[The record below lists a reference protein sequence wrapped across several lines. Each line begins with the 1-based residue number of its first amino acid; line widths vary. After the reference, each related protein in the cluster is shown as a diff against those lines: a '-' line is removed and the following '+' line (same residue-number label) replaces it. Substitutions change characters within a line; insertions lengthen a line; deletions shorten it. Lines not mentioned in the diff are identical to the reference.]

1 MTFGQVKSIIEKSLL
16 ESYKNE
22 TEFKKS
28 IKEFKH
34 NVLTDKSISK
44 LYSIYDQLTTP
55 QGLSESDAREFLEEG
70 ISLAKYV
77 LQKITLPKSINE
89 NIINDYK
96 DIDTLVYTTNTN
108 LSERV
113 ESKKNIL
120 NILTSKKDVREHVN
134 LPITSMVKIA
144 NQTISNYVDNLD
156 ENAKRELINI
166 LSEDTERLKLKFDLI
181 KENTISKLYNILET
195 ENDSETKDKLTETIE
210 KIKKEEFNQIN
221 YLRIKTLEQSI

>member
-22 TEFKKS
+22 TEFKRS

-44 LYSIYDQLTTP
+44 LYSIYDQLSIP
-55 QGLSESDAREFLEEG
+55 QGLSELEAREFLEEG

-77 LQKITLPKSINE
+77 LQKITLPKSISE
-89 NIINDYK
+89 NIINDYE
-96 DIDTLVYTTNTN
+96 DIDTLVYTTKTDLN
-108 LSERV
+108 ERV

-120 NILTSKKDVREHVN
+120 KVLTTKKDIKEHVN
-134 LPITSMVKIA
+134 LPIKSMVKIA

-156 ENAKRELINI
+156 ESAKRELISI
-166 LSEDTERLKLKFDLI
+166 LSEDTERLKLKFELI
-181 KENTISKLYNILET
+181 KDNAITKLYNILEN
-195 ENDSETKDKLTETIE
+195 ENDGETKNKLTETIE
-210 KIKKEEFNQIN
+210 KIKTEEFNQIN

>member
-44 LYSIYDQLTTP
+44 LYSIYDQLSTP
-55 QGLSESDAREFLEEG
+55 QGLSESEAREFLEEG

-77 LQKITLPKSINE
+77 LQKITLPKSISE
-89 NIINDYK
+89 NITNDYE
-96 DIDTLVYTTNTN
+96 DIDTLVYTIKTN
-108 LSERV
+108 LTERV

-120 NILTSKKDVREHVN
+120 KVLTTKKDLKEHVN
-134 LPITSMVKIA
+134 LPIKSMVNIA

-156 ENAKRELINI
+156 ENAKRELISI
-166 LSEDTERLKLKFDLI
+166 LSEDTERLKLKFEII
-181 KENTISKLYNILET
+181 KDNAISKLSNILEN
-195 ENDSETKDKLTETIE
+195 ENDSETKNKLTETIE
-210 KIKKEEFNQIN
+210 KIKTEEFNQIN

>member
-22 TEFKKS
+22 TEFKRS

-44 LYSIYDQLTTP
+44 LYSIYDQLSIP
-55 QGLSESDAREFLEEG
+55 QGLSESEAREFLEEG

-77 LQKITLPKSINE
+77 LQKITLPKSISE
-89 NIINDYK
+89 NIINDYE
-96 DIDTLVYTTNTN
+96 DIDTLVYTTKTDLN
-108 LSERV
+108 ERV

-120 NILTSKKDVREHVN
+120 KVLTTKKDIKEHVN
-134 LPITSMVKIA
+134 LPIKSMVKIA

-156 ENAKRELINI
+156 ESAKRELISI
-166 LSEDTERLKLKFDLI
+166 LSEDTERLKLKFELI
-181 KENTISKLYNILET
+181 KDNAITKLYNILEN
-195 ENDSETKDKLTETIE
+195 ENDGETKNKLTETIE
-210 KIKKEEFNQIN
+210 KIKTEEFNQIN

>member
-44 LYSIYDQLTTP
+44 LYSIYDQLSTP
-55 QGLSESDAREFLEEG
+55 QGLSESEAREFLEEG

-77 LQKITLPKSINE
+77 LQKITLPKSISE
-89 NIINDYK
+89 NIINDYE
-96 DIDTLVYTTNTN
+96 DIDTLVYTTKTD
-108 LSERV
+108 LIERV
-113 ESKKNIL
+113 ESKKKIL
-120 NILTSKKDVREHVN
+120 KVLTTQKDLKEHVN
-134 LPITSMVKIA
+134 LPIKSMVKIA

-156 ENAKRELINI
+156 ESAKRELISI
-166 LSEDTERLKLKFDLI
+166 LSEDTERLKLKFEII
-181 KENTISKLYNILET
+181 KDNAISKLSNILEN
-195 ENDSETKDKLTETIE
+195 ESDSETKNKLTETIE
-210 KIKKEEFNQIN
+210 KIKAEEFNQIN